1 MKHWFVL
8 LLILLSQPLGA
19 KRIALVIGNG
29 VYDATK
35 PIDSRPN
42 LKNTRSDARLIATT
56 FKKLG
61 FEVIL
66 LEDASKQ
73 TTLQGLNALR
83 TKGAAASLGVVFY
96 AGHGMEVS
104 GTNYL
109 SPINARL
116 ATQNDPE
123 TYHVSLNSVLQVM
136 TEARIEAKMV
146 ILDCCRNDP
155 FQPDPRALELE
166 SVDQAVPA
174 RSGGL
179 GVIDKIPQ
187 STLVMFAAGP
197 GQTASDGLG
206 VNSPF
211 TEIFSSVI
219 QKPGL
224 SCFDAFFEVSEHVK
238 RQTRALQQPW
248 VRFDGA
254 ADAFRKYTFQ
264 GTTPSVSSGN
274 TSVVSASQQDAQAM
288 KEEIDLIKK
297 ESSQALAGGSTP
309 VPQTQPQQGPNPVQ
323 QANDEVSAFLRGW
336 MSNQESN
343 SALAWVADFAAF
355 PKYTYWE
362 GSSGAPADFLY
373 NDRKKLIERYPVR
386 EYEIIGNATGEFFN
400 NFQEAAVVISYHYKY
415 EGVKTTSG
423 NSINTL
429 RLKKIG
435 SSWRITSSS
444 ETVRRNSLKPLDQ
457 KPTVGIISQLAL
469 SGFTNQWLNHNYSNQ
484 SADWVSDFATSVN
497 YCYKKD
503 GPADHAYLNQDRQE
517 LIDKFP
523 RRTYEIESFRLLQN
537 DGNRALAN
545 LVFKYDYGR
554 VKGRSSVTMGL
565 GLINGKILITSFD
578 EKILK

>member
-83 TKGAAASLGVVFY
+83 TKGAAASLAVVFY
-96 AGHGMEVS
+96 VGHGMEVS
-104 GTNYL
+104 DTNYL

-116 ATQNDPE
+116 ATRNDPE

-155 FQPDPRALELE
+155 FQPAPRALERD

-238 RQTRALQQPW
+238 CQTRALQQP
-248 VRFDGA
+248 
-254 ADAFRKYTFQ
+254 
-264 GTTPSVSSGN
+264 
-274 TSVVSASQQDAQAM
+274 
-288 KEEIDLIKK
+288 
-297 ESSQALAGGSTP
+297 
-309 VPQTQPQQGPNPVQ
+309 
-323 QANDEVSAFLRGW
+323 
-336 MSNQESN
+336 
-343 SALAWVADFAAF
+343 
-355 PKYTYWE
+355 
-362 GSSGAPADFLY
+362 
-373 NDRKKLIERYPVR
+373 
-386 EYEIIGNATGEFFN
+386 
-400 NFQEAAVVISYHYKY
+400 
-415 EGVKTTSG
+415 
-423 NSINTL
+423 
-429 RLKKIG
+429 
-435 SSWRITSSS
+435 
-444 ETVRRNSLKPLDQ
+444 
-457 KPTVGIISQLAL
+457 
-469 SGFTNQWLNHNYSNQ
+469 
-484 SADWVSDFATSVN
+484 
-497 YCYKKD
+497 
-503 GPADHAYLNQDRQE
+503 
-517 LIDKFP
+517 
-523 RRTYEIESFRLLQN
+523 
-537 DGNRALAN
+537 
-545 LVFKYDYGR
+545 
-554 VKGRSSVTMGL
+554 
-565 GLINGKILITSFD
+565 
-578 EKILK
+578 